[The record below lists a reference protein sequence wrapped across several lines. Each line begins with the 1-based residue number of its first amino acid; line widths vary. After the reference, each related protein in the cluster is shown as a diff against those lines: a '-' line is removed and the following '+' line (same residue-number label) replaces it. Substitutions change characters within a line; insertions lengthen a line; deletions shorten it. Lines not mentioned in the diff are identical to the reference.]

1 MSTQETDLAIRKT
14 AVVPASPE
22 KAFRIFTEEIATW
35 WPMESHSVEA
45 MDTESDQV
53 GSLVFDTG
61 PGGRLYERMSSGQEA
76 HWANVTAWEPP
87 HRLVLAWQVNPD
99 TPAPTE
105 IEVLFTAEGK
115 GTRVDF
121 EHRGFEILGQDAEEA
136 HSSYASGWP
145 KVLQDF
151 VETIDK

>member
-1 MSTQETDLAIRKT
+1 
-14 AVVPASPE
+14 VPAPPD

-45 MDTESDQV
+45 MNTDSDQT
-53 GSLVFDTG
+53 GSLVFETG
-61 PGGRLYERMSSGQEA
+61 PNGRLYEVMSSGTEA

-87 HRLVLAWQVNPD
+87 HRLVLAWQVNPE

-105 IEVLFTAEGK
+105 IEVRFTPEGD

-121 EHRGFEILGQDAEEA
+121 EHRGFEVLGQDAAES
-136 HSSYASGWP
+136 HSSYSSGW
-145 KVLQDF
+145 VTVFQDY
-151 VETIDK
+151 VETIGK